1 MSSAATPQPKAAQT
15 HLINHLAALAMLLD
29 DDHLETLILT
39 LCRDNDII
47 PMLFRRDTFCAE
59 GKGEFDGATLFAT
72 LNNAL
77 WDKGRD
83 VLVKATVTGPLE
95 TVGAEGGAASGAV
108 IELC

>member
-1 MSSAATPQPKAAQT
+1 M
-15 HLINHLAALAMLLD
+15 INHLAALAMLLD
-29 DDHLETLILT
+29 DDHLETLLLT
-39 LCRDNDII
+39 LCRDNDIV

-72 LNNAL
+72 LNIAL

-83 VLVKATVTGPLE
+83 ILVKATVTDSLLTE
-95 TVGAEGGAASGAV
+95 SVAGGAASGSTVTGGQGAGAV